1 MRQKG
6 NPKQNMK
13 NQRPRKRTNNNKGT
27 QNDCKA
33 NELIKTDHD
42 NDASWYFNVPEVA
55 DSAAAVS
62 FANPIGYPIM
72 DLDSVGSTTRFPGIM
87 TFNTIPVIGECSD
100 SSAPINRA
108 TRLLYDKVNYKNA
121 RNRSYDPADLMI
133 VQYCIASAYMWHAH
147 LKRLYGILNTS
158 SYINA
163 YIPEGLISALGF
175 SDEIRWQ
182 KDELYFHLNTFALAI
197 NKYAVPLGMPFFE
210 RSCWLF
216 SNVFMDT
223 ANAKAGLYAFKPSVL
238 YEYNET
244 GSELGGTA
252 DPFSL
257 NPAVKMDMS
266 DIKTISTSIL
276 DHLQGSQDLNFMSA
290 DVMQAYDNNVLQIA
304 STPID
309 YTVVPVYAPEVL
321 NQIHNI
327 KTVLPKVGNQ
337 SLVIKQESDG
347 LIKQAITIAKGWVS
361 TPGQQLLDL
370 INDNPTP
377 GDVMVATRLMP
388 VVDSKGQIVSSG
400 TEIISSIDVYTL
412 GKDNSTYY
420 NYVDAK
426 NYQEIINAVN
436 ACANISKFN
445 MAPMFKLHW
454 QDPDLSSNYIN
465 GYLSDVYNY
474 TTVSGP
480 DLRNMHMAALL
491 SEFSVPFGNK

>member
-1 MRQKG
+1 MKRNENQKQAT
-6 NPKQNMK
+6 KRR
-13 NQRPRKRTNNNKGT
+13 RPRPNAKTDKK
-27 QNDCKA
+27 QQSCSKA
-33 NELIKTDHD
+33 EELIKTDHD

-55 DSAAAVS
+55 DSAAAIS
-62 FANPIGYPIM
+62 FSNPIGYPIM
-72 DLDSVGSTTRFPGIM
+72 DLDSTGSSVRFPGVM
-87 TFNTIPVIGECSD
+87 TFNTIPVIGENGD
-100 SSAPINRA
+100 GSAPINRA

-163 YIPEGLISALGF
+163 YIPEGLIEALGF
-175 SDEIRWQ
+175 DESIRWQ
-182 KDELYFHLNTFALAI
+182 KDELFFHLNTFALAI

-223 ANAKAGLYAFKPSVL
+223 ANAKAGLYAFVPSVL

-252 DPFSL
+252 DPFGVQNGL
-257 NPAVKMDMS
+257 TMNM
-266 DIKTISTSIL
+266 IKTISTSIL

-290 DVMQAYDNNVLQIA
+290 DVMQAYDGNVLQIA
-304 STPID
+304 ATPIE
-309 YTVVPVYAPEVL
+309 YAVVPVYSPEVL

-337 SLVIKQESDG
+337 AMKIQQDTAGFVKQD
-347 LIKQAITIAKGWVS
+347 ITIARGWTS

-370 INDNPTP
+370 INDNPSP
-377 GDVMVATRLMP
+377 QDVMVATRLMP
-388 VVDSKGQIVSSG
+388 VVDSKGVLKYSG
-400 TEIISSIDVYTL
+400 TEIISGINVYTF
-412 GKDNSTYY
+412 GKGNSTYY
-420 NYVDAK
+420 NYMDSD
-426 NYQEIINAVN
+426 NYQGVVN
-436 ACANISKFN
+436 AIKAFIDISKFN
-445 MAPMFKLHW
+445 MSPSFKMHF
-454 QDPDLSSNYIN
+454 QDPDVSSNFID

-474 TTVSGP
+474 TTVSAS

-491 SEFSVPFGNK
+491 SEFSVPFGSK

>member
-1 MRQKG
+1 M
-6 NPKQNMK
+6 KQSDNVKQTMK
-13 NQRPRKRTNNNKGT
+13 KRKPRRKSSFDKEKQGS
-27 QNDCKA
+27 CKA
-33 NELIKTDHD
+33 DTLIKTDND

-55 DSAAAVS
+55 DSAASIS

-72 DLDSVGSTTRFPGIM
+72 DLDSSGTNTRFPGVM
-87 TFNTIPVIGECSD
+87 TFNTVPVIGENLD
-100 SSAPINRA
+100 SSSPINRA

-147 LKRLYGILNTS
+147 LKRLYGVLNTS

-175 SDEIRWQ
+175 DEAVRWQ

-244 GSELGGTA
+244 GSQLGGTA
-252 DPFSL
+252 DPF
-257 NPAVKMDMS
+257 AVGTKLTMA
-266 DIKTISTSIL
+266 DIKSISNSIL

-304 STPID
+304 ATAID
-309 YTVVPVYAPEVL
+309 YSVVPVYAPEVL

-327 KTVLPKVGNQ
+327 KTVLPKVGNG
-337 SLVIKQESDG
+337 SLVIQQTSTG
-347 LIKQAITIAKGWVS
+347 LIEQGVTIAKGWTKTV
-361 TPGQQLLDL
+361 GQQLLDL
-370 INDNPTP
+370 LNDNPSP
-377 GDVMVATRLMP
+377 QDVMVATRLMP
-388 VVDSKGQIVSSG
+388 VVDRTGELLYSG
-400 TEIISSIDVYTL
+400 TEIISSIDVYTY
-412 GKDNSTYY
+412 GGNNKTYY
-420 NYVDAK
+420 NYVDAAS
-426 NYQEIINAVN
+426 YQDVINAVN
-436 ACANISKFN
+436 AYVDISKFN
-445 MAPMFKLHW
+445 MAPPFKLHW
-454 QDPDLSSNYIN
+454 QDPDLPSNYIN
-465 GYLSDVYNY
+465 GYLNDVYNY
-474 TTVSGP
+474 TTVSNP

-491 SEFSVPFGNK
+491 SEFSVPFSGK